1 VTPHHIREEAKRA
14 LDEGF
19 TGYTETSGIPELRE
33 AIASYLKGRF
43 GADVD
48 PEEIIVTT
56 GAKTAIFIAIASYV
70 RPGDEVIVVDPSYY
84 AYAQVVKIFGGT
96 PVYVPMA
103 FEPGYGFK
111 LDIESIEKAVTS
123 RTRMV
128 VINNPNNPT
137 GSVLSPEELEG
148 LYDIIVRNNLILV
161 SDEIYDNFVY
171 QGVRFK
177 SVLEL
182 EDWRDHV
189 LYINGFSKTFSM
201 TGWRLGYL
209 VARRDVIPSILDLAV
224 TVYSCAPSIAQRAG
238 VAALK
243 GDWGPV
249 REMVSEFERRA
260 RVLYNILS
268 ESEYVEAYMP
278 QGAFYMFPRV
288 SKFLRRV
295 GMSVEDLVYYLLYE
309 HGVLVIPGTS
319 FSELMGGDHVR
330 ISFATKME
338 NVVEGSR
345 IIVEALRL
353 KAG

>member
-1 VTPHHIREEAKRA
+1 
-14 LDEGF
+14 
-19 TGYTETSGIPELRE
+19 
-33 AIASYLKGRF
+33 
-43 GADVD
+43 
-48 PEEIIVTT
+48 
-56 GAKTAIFIAIASYV
+56 
-70 RPGDEVIVVDPSYY
+70 
-84 AYAQVVKIFGGT
+84 
-96 PVYVPMA
+96 
-103 FEPGYGFK
+103 
-111 LDIESIEKAVTS
+111 
-123 RTRMV
+123 
-128 VINNPNNPT
+128 
-137 GSVLSPEELEG
+137 
-148 LYDIIVRNNLILV
+148 
-161 SDEIYDNFVY
+161 
-171 QGVRFK
+171 
-177 SVLEL
+177 
-182 EDWRDHV
+182 
-189 LYINGFSKTFSM
+189 
-201 TGWRLGYL
+201 